1 MRRRN
6 FEHIGELLYE
16 ERLPNGL
23 RLCVVPKKGFRS
35 SYALFAADYGGAH
48 RRFTLDGRLIDTPAG
63 VAHYLEH
70 KMFDLPGGDNA
81 LDILTANGA
90 DPNASTGA
98 DMTAYFFQCTEHFEE
113 NLRML
118 LHFVST
124 PYFTD
129 ETVEKERGIITQE
142 ILMGEDDP
150 GLGLYYRLLGMLY
163 ASHPLRERVAG
174 TEESIRAITAETL
187 YACHRAFYAP
197 GNMVLCVEG
206 DVDPERILA
215 IAREALPQETQ
226 PVPEADFGPAESLL
240 PVESYSRE
248 TMPVSAPQ
256 FLLGAKFAPAA
267 KGEEALRQRLTA
279 SLALRT
285 LFGRSSPFY
294 TQLYAKGLLNLDFDY
309 EADFITNAAM
319 LILGGESRDPDAVL
333 AEVKKE
339 IEALEKNGLDE
350 ERFRRAKRASLGARL
365 RGLEDFES
373 VCFALASGLIE
384 GYCALEGPELLER
397 IDKADCER
405 FLLDVL
411 RPERLAFAIYEP
423 KKD

>member
-6 FEHIGELLYE
+6 FEHIGEVLYE
-16 ERLPNGL
+16 ETLPNGL

-81 LDILTANGA
+81 LDILTVNGA

-98 DMTAYFFQCTEHFEE
+98 DMTSYFFQCTEHFEE

>member
-6 FEHIGELLYE
+6 FEHIGEVLYE
-16 ERLPNGL
+16 ETLPNGL

-48 RRFTLDGRLIDTPAG
+48 RRFALDGALIDTPAG

-98 DMTAYFFQCTEHFEE
+98 DMTSYFFQCTEHFEE

>member
-1 MRRRN
+1 MKKRN
-6 FEHIGELLYE
+6 FEHIGESLYE
-16 ERLPNGL
+16 ATLPNGL

-35 SYALFAADYGGAH
+35 NYAVFAADYGGVH
-48 RRFTLDGRLIDTPAG
+48 RRFTLEGQTYDTPAG

-70 KMFDLPGGDNA
+70 KLFDLPGGDDA
-81 LDILTANGA
+81 LNILTANGA

-98 DMTAYFFQCTEHFEE
+98 DMTAYFFQCTDHFEE

-142 ILMGEDDP
+142 IRMGNDDP
-150 GLGLYYRLLGMLY
+150 SLGLYYRVLGMLY
-163 ASHPLRERVAG
+163 AQHPVRDRVAG
-174 TEESIRAITAETL
+174 TADSIREITAETL

-206 DVDPERILA
+206 DLDPERVLA
-215 IAREALPQETQ
+215 IAREALPQEPQ
-226 PVPEADFGPAESLL
+226 PLPEADLGPAENLM
-240 PVESYSRE
+240 PAESYSRE
-248 TMPVSAPQ
+248 AMPVSAPQ
-256 FLLGAKFAPAA
+256 FLLGAKFCPAE
-267 KGEEALRQRLTA
+267 KGENSLRQRLTA

-285 LFGRSSPFY
+285 LFGRSSPFFAR
-294 TQLYAKGLLNLDFDY
+294 LYAKGLLNLDFDY
-309 EADFITNAAM
+309 EADFITNTAM
-319 LILGGESRDPDAVL
+319 VLLGGESRDPETVL

-339 IEALEKNGLDE
+339 LETLKKQGLDE
-350 ERFRRAKRASLGARL
+350 DRFRRAKRASLGARL
-365 RGLEDFES
+365 RGLEDFEN
-373 VCFALASGLIE
+373 VCFALASGLLD
-384 GYCALEGPELLER
+384 GYCALEAPEMLESV
-397 IDKADCER
+397 DKADCER

-411 RPERLAFAIYEP
+411 RPERFAFAIYEP

>member
-1 MRRRN
+1 MRRRS
-6 FEHIGELLYE
+6 FEHIGEVLYE
-16 ERLPNGL
+16 ETLPNGL

-98 DMTAYFFQCTEHFEE
+98 DMTSYFFQCTEHFEE

-206 DVDPERILA
+206 DVDPERSLA

-267 KGEEALRQRLTA
+267 KGEEALRRRLTA

-294 TQLYAKGLLNLDFDY
+294 TRLYAKGLLNLDFDY